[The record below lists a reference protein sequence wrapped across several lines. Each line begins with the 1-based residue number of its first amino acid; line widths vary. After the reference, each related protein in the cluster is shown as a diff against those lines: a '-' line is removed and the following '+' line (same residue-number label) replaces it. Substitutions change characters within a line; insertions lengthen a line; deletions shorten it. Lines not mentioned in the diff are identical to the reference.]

1 MLFIQAT
8 YFGGGFGTWAFLAL
22 IWAYMRQFVG
32 GVIACVASSYCIDE
46 FAVVS
51 LEQGMEDCPSL
62 SGYSDG
68 QRFL

>member
-1 MLFIQAT
+1 MLFTHAT
-8 YFGGGFGTWAFLAL
+8 HCGGDFETWAFRAL

-46 FAVVS
+46 SAVVS
-51 LEQGMEDCPSL
+51 PEQGMEDCPSL

-68 QRFL
+68 QRFF